1 MRVCVKGRGLRMT
14 DATLARAKEID
25 DELKQIEDE
34 IDILTK
40 AMKRRCRDF
49 LKRKY
54 FYRDTI
60 FHYSHGYEVLDFNF
74 TDNDLKVLID
84 IRERHRRALLDEL
97 ERL

>member
-1 MRVCVKGRGLRMT
+1 MT

-25 DELKQIEDE
+25 DELKQIDDE
-34 IDILTK
+34 IDVLAK
-40 AMKRRCRDF
+40 AMSRMYRYRNF
-49 LKRKY
+49 LKRKC

-60 FHYSHGYEVLDFNF
+60 FHYSNGYEVLDFNF

-84 IRERHRRALLDEL
+84 IREQRRRALLDEL